1 MVASA
6 QAALTHSL
14 SEVAQSEVRGPSLFS
29 RNKEG
34 LVSIPGYWALH
45 MLSAGLGHWIRD
57 SAAAAAGRAADGTP
71 RMSLRPLFAWLA
83 ATAGVGIV
91 LEGLTSVL
99 AAVVEPISRRACNAA
114 YVVWMLAFNTQ
125 VSFHWF

>member
-6 QAALTHSL
+6 QAALTHGL

-45 MLSAGLGHWIRD
+45 MLSAGLGHWIRN
-57 SAAAAAGRAADGTP
+57 SAAAAAGRAADGAP
-71 RMSLRPLFAWLA
+71 RMSLRPLFAW
-83 ATAGVGIV
+83 
-91 LEGLTSVL
+91 L

-125 VSFHWF
+125 VSFHCC